1 MERDA
6 SRVSGASEHGER
18 LLRLGVLLFLLGLLT
33 GFAVP
38 ALTNPRMAL
47 TSHLEGL
54 MNGMFLVLLGLLWPR
69 LSLSPRLLTVSYWT
83 ALYGTF
89 ANWAGTLL
97 AAIWGTGRTTP
108 IAASG
113 RAGTAMQEGV
123 VDFLLISLSIA
134 MVAVCLLV
142 LWGLRSRPARNT
154 LGSVASSAGPAGRSI
169 V

>member
-1 MERDA
+1 MERDTLL
-6 SRVSGASEHGER
+6 VSGPSAYGER

-38 ALTNPRMAL
+38 ALTNPRMGLA
-47 TSHLEGL
+47 SHLEGL
-54 MNGMFLVLLGLLWPR
+54 MNGIFLVLLGLLWPR
-69 LSLSPRLLTVSYWT
+69 LALSPRLLTATFWI

-108 IAASG
+108 LAAPG
-113 RAGTAMQEGV
+113 RLGTAAQEGV

-134 MVAVCLLV
+134 MVAVCSFV
-142 LWGLRSRPARNT
+142 LWGLRQGPRGRAPAID
-154 LGSVASSAGPAGRSI
+154 A
-169 V
+169 